1 MSVSLE
7 FRLYAWYKDT
17 VADAKNKDDIV
28 TKTKIVMDRNM
39 AFRTFLNTNKI
50 LPPYK
55 KIPIE
60 KLTQFAKEN
69 PLYIIVI
76 ISSTGETTLIENGI
90 INSFPDEDSAR
101 ISCGLKRPRS
111 LQVRI
116 KT

>member
-7 FRLYAWYKDT
+7 FSLYAWYKDT
-17 VADAKNKDDIV
+17 VADAKNKEDIV
-28 TKTKIVMDRNM
+28 TKTKIVMDRNI
-39 AFRTFLNTNKI
+39 AFKTFLNTNKI

-60 KLTQFAKEN
+60 KLTQFSKEN
-69 PLYIIVI
+69 HVYVIAI

-90 INSFPDEDSAR
+90 INSFPDEDCAR

-111 LQVRI
+111 LLVRMV
-116 KT
+116 T